1 MNAGLSALPLAA
13 VIALGA
19 LVAVQVALLAVSL
32 AVLVRTP
39 RERLA
44 FGRKW
49 PWVLIVVLGNVIG
62 PIVFLAAGRRAAA
75 VDDAQRAEPRG
86 DSVASAVESL
96 YGGDRG

>member
-1 MNAGLSALPLAA
+1 MNDLSALPPAT

-19 LVAVQVALLAVSL
+19 LVVVQVALLVVSL
-32 AVLVRTP
+32 IVLVRTP

-44 FGRKW
+44 FERKW

-62 PIVFLAAGRRAAA
+62 PIVLLAAGRRAAA
-75 VDDAQRAEPRG
+75 VDDAQRTEPRG
-86 DSVASAVESL
+86 DSVSRAVESL